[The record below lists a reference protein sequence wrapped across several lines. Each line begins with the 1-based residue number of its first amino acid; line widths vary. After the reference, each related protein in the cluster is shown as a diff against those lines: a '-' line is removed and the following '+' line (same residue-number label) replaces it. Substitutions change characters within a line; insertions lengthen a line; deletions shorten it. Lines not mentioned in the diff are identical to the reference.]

1 MIYNDVIDRPRS
13 DGSLRVIVS
22 IDIKKAFDSVPHE
35 SVVSKMEEQGLT
47 GKQLD
52 FVKSFLANRKY
63 RIKAGYGKEAREGPT
78 IENNIGVPQGAVLL
92 PTLFNIVMAPLLWRL
107 YKIEKLKAT
116 AYADDVT
123 IWTHEGTPE
132 QQEAALQ
139 EGLNTIGDFLKEVGM
154 RPSPEKTKYTV
165 FGAGNVQRNLQ
176 LTFAGDPIVRE
187 ESIKL
192 LGVTF
197 GNSPSITD
205 KWMAEMRKKWK
216 QGLNLVR
223 RISHRLGGAGEATA
237 RKLVM
242 ATLVSKITYAARFYS
257 LRSCHKNHFR
267 TMLNDARRAILG
279 LPRSTKTERMRQLIL
294 LPEIEDL
301 LVQQTVTHTARVH
314 HTEEGRAVA
323 SYIGIKLPETL
334 DPLPPSK
341 APWDVISVTQGAKP
355 LPRNMDPERHK
366 ARRKRYAQQHKKE
379 VKELLASQHNTVVYV
394 DGATKGKEY
403 AAGAVFYRGEGAT
416 PFEIATSCGLGTE
429 VTSDTVEEAALL
441 FTLGVYGNLP
451 GKTRNL
457 IIYTDSQEAVRNMY
471 KLKATASP
479 TVHAFF
485 DTALSLY
492 REHGTRISVRWVPG
506 HQEISG
512 NDMAHA
518 AAQCGMRRILQLPSQ
533 QASNCE
539 ESVEQ
544 PENTTCYDPVEELR
558 RCRKMRKIQLAEKWQ
573 PEDYP
578 LPAKTFKRKETVQ
591 LRRIRTEGAVTPRLK
606 YHINLSQLR
615 RTQPYAVPPDPRCQR
630 CKDPEAIP
638 RLDHLLWECQAL
650 ALCRVEAIETLPEEE
665 RPKRLVDWTH
675 PQGEA
680 QRRTRILQSLLDF
693 VAKSD
698 LGDSI

>member
-1 MIYNDVIDRPRS
+1 
-13 DGSLRVIVS
+13 
-22 IDIKKAFDSVPHE
+22 
-35 SVVSKMEEQGLT
+35 
-47 GKQLD
+47 
-52 FVKSFLANRKY
+52 
-63 RIKAGYGKEAREGPT
+63 
-78 IENNIGVPQGAVLL
+78 
-92 PTLFNIVMAPLLWRL
+92 
-107 YKIEKLKAT
+107 
-116 AYADDVT
+116 
-123 IWTHEGTPE
+123 
-132 QQEAALQ
+132 
-139 EGLNTIGDFLKEVGM
+139 M
-154 RPSPEKTKYTV
+154 RPSPEKTKYIV
-165 FGAGNVQRNLQ
+165 FGAGNVQRHLQ

-257 LRSCHKNHFR
+257 LRLWHKNQFQ
-267 TMLNDARRAILG
+267 TMPNDAGRAILG
-279 LPRSTKTERMRQLIL
+279 LPRSTKTEKMRQLIF

-314 HTEEGRAVA
+314 HTEEGRAMA

-441 FTLGVYGNLP
+441 FTLGVYGHLP

-457 IIYTDSQEAVRNMY
+457 IIYTDSKEAVRNMY
-471 KLKATASP
+471 KLKATTSP

-518 AAQCGMRRILQLPSQ
+518 AAQCAMRIPQLPSQ

-539 ESVEQ
+539 QSVEQ
-544 PENTTCYDPVEELR
+544 PENTACYDPVEELR

-591 LRRIRTEGAVTPRLK
+591 LRLIRTEGAVTPRLK

-650 ALCRVEAIETLPEEE
+650 ALCRVEAIETLPEEQ
-665 RPKRLVDWTH
+665 RPKKLVDWTH

>member
-1 MIYNDVIDRPRS
+1 MKVLITRVSHGKKCITESARQETMDVDTLATTSAKKLTNQEERYVVVFRAQERY
-13 DGSLRVIVS
+13 DLTS
-22 IDIKKAFDSVPHE
+22 IPTSTLQRNFYTALNIKQAQCTR
-35 SVVSKMEEQGLT
+35 EE
-47 GKQLD
+47 
-52 FVKSFLANRKY
+52 
-63 RIKAGYGKEAREGPT
+63 
-78 IENNIGVPQGAVLL
+78 L
-92 PTLFNIVMAPLLWRL
+92 PTFRTSKVTNTISAIVRDRLQAQTLL
-107 YKIEKLKAT
+107 KIRSLKASDKAVTVIAHEIPPENTCRGVAHGVDPKET
-116 AYADDVT
+116 AGELHEALHCRTQEILYARPL
-123 IWTHEGTPE
+123 GSRGL
-132 QQEAALQ
+132 AL
-139 EGLNTIGDFLKEVGM
+139 
-154 RPSPEKTKYTV
+154 
-165 FGAGNVQRNLQ
+165 
-176 LTFAGDPIVRE
+176 
-187 ESIKL
+187 
-192 LGVTF
+192 VTF
-197 GNSPSITD
+197 QGKRPPRTILYHGFIT
-205 KWMAEMRKKWK
+205 K
-216 QGLNLVR
+216 
-223 RISHRLGGAGEATA
+223 
-237 RKLVM
+237 
-242 ATLVSKITYAARFYS
+242 
-257 LRSCHKNHFR
+257 
-267 TMLNDARRAILG
+267 
-279 LPRSTKTERMRQLIL
+279 
-294 LPEIEDL
+294 
-301 LVQQTVTHTARVH
+301 
-314 HTEEGRAVA
+314 
-323 SYIGIKLPETL
+323 
-334 DPLPPSK
+334 
-341 APWDVISVTQGAKP
+341 
-355 LPRNMDPERHK
+355 
-366 ARRKRYAQQHKKE
+366 HKKE

-441 FTLGVYGNLP
+441 FTLGVYGHLP

-457 IIYTDSQEAVRNMY
+457 IIYTDSKEAVRNMY
-471 KLKATASP
+471 KLKATTSP

-518 AAQCGMRRILQLPSQ
+518 AAQCGMRIPQLPSQ

-544 PENTTCYDPVEELR
+544 PENTACYDPVEELR

-650 ALCRVEAIETLPEEE
+650 ALCRVEAIETLPEEQ
-665 RPKRLVDWTH
+665 RPKKLVDWTH

>member
-1 MIYNDVIDRPRS
+1 MLQQKTRKGGPSSRQAATATGQRTEVEPPHVTIDEFPP
-13 DGSLRVIVS
+13 L
-22 IDIKKAFDSVPHE
+22 
-35 SVVSKMEEQGLT
+35 
-47 GKQLD
+47 
-52 FVKSFLANRKY
+52 
-63 RIKAGYGKEAREGPT
+63 EARSSALKRNSPARKSRSRSAAAGSTRNGRKASRSASRNEKQT
-78 IENNIGVPQGAVLL
+78 ITLRGRSPSARRVRNNDKSYA
-92 PTLFNIVMAPLLWRL
+92 
-107 YKIEKLKAT
+107 EAT
-116 AYADDVT
+116 KKPKGYYADDDDEVKAWQTELRAIEARNQADADKCRRLETELLQLRQKIEEESRRREARKST
-123 IWTHEGTPE
+123 ILGHIKTAIEARKTQQEQQRKQREQQADSPASRGRDPIREERTEGT
-132 QQEAALQ
+132 
-139 EGLNTIGDFLKEVGM
+139 
-154 RPSPEKTKYTV
+154 
-165 FGAGNVQRNLQ
+165 
-176 LTFAGDPIVRE
+176 
-187 ESIKL
+187 
-192 LGVTF
+192 
-197 GNSPSITD
+197 
-205 KWMAEMRKKWK
+205 
-216 QGLNLVR
+216 
-223 RISHRLGGAGEATA
+223 ATA
-237 RKLVM
+237 
-242 ATLVSKITYAARFYS
+242 SS
-257 LRSCHKNHFR
+257 L
-267 TMLNDARRAILG
+267 T
-279 LPRSTKTERMRQLIL
+279 P
-294 LPEIEDL
+294 
-301 LVQQTVTHTARVH
+301 QQPT
-314 HTEEGRAVA
+314 G
-323 SYIGIKLPETL
+323 
-334 DPLPPSK
+334 
-341 APWDVISVTQGAKP
+341 W
-355 LPRNMDPERHK
+355 
-366 ARRKRYAQQHKKE
+366 QHKKE
-379 VKELLASQHNTVVYV
+379 VQELLASQHNTVVYV

-441 FTLGVYGNLP
+441 FTLGVYGHLP

-471 KLKATASP
+471 KLKATTSP

-485 DTALSLY
+485 DTALSVY

-518 AAQCGMRRILQLPSQ
+518 AAQCGMRIPQLPSQ

-544 PENTTCYDPVEELR
+544 PENTACYDPVEELR

-650 ALCRVEAIETLPEEE
+650 ALCRVEAIETLPEEQ
-665 RPKRLVDWTH
+665 RPKKLVDWTH